1 MQRWRSYI
9 FCVQRSQRKE
19 ATFLR
24 GRITL
29 LESPHF
35 KSAAATLGGSD
46 EIRSSDFQA
55 LALAHL
61 TELRSQLCCLF
72 NRSLLAVSS
81 SMVNRGASSGCLT
94 CKQRRVKCD
103 ESQPWCQE
111 CLRLGRSCAGY
122 IKEPVKIRFKDDAVR
137 KRHHS
142 QRRTT
147 NTTSDK
153 DPRQPAMQSKDAQ
166 TFPSE
171 IECVQQRGDESRSRD
186 LQHPDHLTP
195 PRNIG
200 ISKLPQ
206 LHQQDLAVSF
216 FLKYVTTIGRS
227 RQSTRGFLEFVCPV
241 LAMESAGS
249 ALSTA
254 VNVAAIRL
262 WTVLRPDSVSASD
275 STRLHGQAVARLRK
289 ATQDSLERESDA
301 TVLACL
307 VLQWDDTLAAIHG
320 QHKAHG
326 LHRDGALALLLARD
340 HENRSSCYYG
350 DLMSNLVH
358 SKISRCIRD
367 RSALDESELSWLKTR
382 AIPKLSPS
390 PGSQLDIIGMSI
402 TELQLFLEQPR
413 RKRGARRF
421 QSTRDLLALVEQVD
435 AELETWAKALPQEWS
450 PLRLRPAKGIEADT
464 SSWQN
469 SYEVYQSIQIAN
481 ICNQWRLY
489 RLILEQVKLHLT
501 DDSASYVQQVRPLVD
516 AICYSVPFYMG
527 NISRPVAYSDIE
539 SPQIILP
546 SYHDLDPTDEAFL
559 KYQAGENHA
568 PPMDHVRHVMIQGP
582 MHIMSILSSLVG
594 FFANERDMMAVPSVP
609 NGQIRW
615 IQAQFARSV
624 RLMPTASRSPSNES
638 VVDQKGISQNDSNRN
653 AEVEST
659 AQAMMHKLWTMTAV

>member
-1 MQRWRSYI
+1 
-9 FCVQRSQRKE
+9 
-19 ATFLR
+19 
-24 GRITL
+24 
-29 LESPHF
+29 
-35 KSAAATLGGSD
+35 
-46 EIRSSDFQA
+46 
-55 LALAHL
+55 
-61 TELRSQLCCLF
+61 
-72 NRSLLAVSS
+72 
-81 SMVNRGASSGCLT
+81 MVNRGPSSGCLT

-103 ESQPWCQE
+103 ESKPWCQE

-122 IKEPVKIRFKDDAVR
+122 IKKPVKIRFKDDAVR
-137 KRHHS
+137 KSHHA

-147 NTTSDK
+147 KTTSDK
-153 DPRQPAMQSKDAQ
+153 DHCLTAIQLKDAQ
-166 TFPSE
+166 TFQSE
-171 IECVQQRGDESRSRD
+171 IEVVPQRGNESRSKD
-186 LQHPDHLTP
+186 LQHPGNLTQQLC
-195 PRNIG
+195 IG
-200 ISKLPQ
+200 IAQGPQ
-206 LHQQDLAVSF
+206 PHQQDLAVAF

-262 WTVLRPDSVSASD
+262 WTVLRPQSVSASD

-307 VLQWDDTLAAIHG
+307 VLQWDETLAAIHG
-320 QHKAHG
+320 QNKAHG
-326 LHRDGALALLLARD
+326 LHRDGALALLSARD
-340 HENRSSCYYG
+340 HESRNSCYYG

-367 RSALDESELSWLKTR
+367 RSAFDESELSWLKTR
-382 AIPKLSPS
+382 AIPALLPS

-402 TELQLFLEQPR
+402 TELQLFLEQPH
-413 RKRGARRF
+413 RKREGRRF
-421 QSTRDLLALVEQVD
+421 QTTRELLGLVEQVD

-450 PLRLRPAKGIEADT
+450 PLRLHPAKDIDVDT

-469 SYEVYQSIQIAN
+469 FHEVYQSIQIAN

-501 DDSASYVQQVRPLVD
+501 DDCASYVQQVRPHVD

-527 NISRPVAYSDIE
+527 NISRPVEYSDIE
-539 SPQIILP
+539 SPQIKLP

-559 KYQAGENHA
+559 KYQAGENYA

-609 NGQIRW
+609 EGQIGW
-615 IQAQFARSV
+615 IQAQFSRSV
-624 RLMPTASRSPSNES
+624 KLMPTASRSPSNES
-638 VVDQKGISQNDSNRN
+638 SVDQMSLSQTDSNRN